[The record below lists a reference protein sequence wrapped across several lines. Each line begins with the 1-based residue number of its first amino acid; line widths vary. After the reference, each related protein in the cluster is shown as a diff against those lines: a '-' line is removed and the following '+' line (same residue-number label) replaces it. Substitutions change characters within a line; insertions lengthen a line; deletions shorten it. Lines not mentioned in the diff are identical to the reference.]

1 LVSYITSYKLTLI
14 LGNTVWHYK
23 EQVVLDDKEMDSRK
37 KSLYKSISWRII
49 AIIIGAMVTYVFIG
63 SVEITL
69 QISIIAN
76 AIAIAVYYV
85 HERVWNR
92 Y

>member
-1 LVSYITSYKLTLI
+1 MVSYITSYKLTLI

-49 AIIIGAMVTYVFIG
+49 AIIIGAVVTYVFIG
-63 SVEITL
+63 SLEITL
-69 QISIIAN
+69 EITVIAN
-76 AIAIAVYYV
+76 AIAIAVYYA

>member
-1 LVSYITSYKLTLI
+1 
-14 LGNTVWHYK
+14 
-23 EQVVLDDKEMDSRK
+23 M
-37 KSLYKSISWRII
+37 
-49 AIIIGAMVTYVFIG
+49 IIGAVVTYVFIG
-63 SVEITL
+63 SLEITL
-69 QISIIAN
+69 EITVIAN

>member
-1 LVSYITSYKLTLI
+1 
-14 LGNTVWHYK
+14 
-23 EQVVLDDKEMDSRK
+23 MDSKK
-37 KSLYKSISWRII
+37 KSLYKTISWRII
-49 AIIIGAMVTYVFIG
+49 AIIIGAMITYMFIG
-63 SVEITL
+63 SLEITL
-69 QISIIAN
+69 EITITAN